1 MKIIGK
7 LKEWSNRRKREKAVN
22 VLESELQDRMVRID
36 EMMDLKEMADVY
48 SKYVCKKN
56 GWNTYF
62 SNYLNKEFCE
72 ISFAFIAGFTK
83 ALHDN
88 GLEFR
93 NGLVKKRDITNEM
106 PIGALEYYRK
116 DTIAETKAQ
125 AIEVLQKVMEK
136 YETSKTNIATIVN
149 AFKKEIKID

>member
-36 EMMDLKEMADVY
+36 EMMDLKEVTGVY
-48 SKYVCKKN
+48 AKYVCLMH
-56 GWNTYF
+56 GWDERICDCLTD
-62 SNYLNKEFCE
+62 EFCE
-72 ISFAFIAGFTK
+72 VSLSFMNGYIK

-88 GLEFR
+88 GLEFQR
-93 NGLVKKRDITNEM
+93 GLVKKREIIESM
-106 PIGALEYYRK
+106 PNGALEYYRMDAIA
-116 DTIAETKAQ
+116 DTKKECVDA
-125 AIEVLQKVMEK
+125 LLRVMK
-136 YETSKTNIATIVN
+136 QYETSKANINTIVC